1 MTEAEPTAIYL
12 PLGEGRYLPTQLAR
26 GPWSASHQ
34 HGGAPAG
41 LIVREMEQVET
52 FQPMRLARVT
62 YDLLGPVPIAELEV
76 KTEVLRPGK
85 RVQWVGATMS
95 CEGKPIV
102 RAVGFFVRVEEGA
115 TPVQDMLDL
124 TGPTP
129 DASRDAMTM
138 LDQLETM
145 FAGHAVE
152 IRISSDKEQW
162 IDPGAGSAWFRLKV
176 PLVEGEEPSPQQ
188 RACSA
193 ADFGNGISAP
203 LSWFDWLFVNGDLT
217 VNLARVPQGEWI
229 QLESVTRLSGDG
241 TGLTDTRLSDAGGVI
256 GSATQSL
263 FVQAQAGASDFGKPS

>member
-1 MTEAEPTAIYL
+1 MSEAAPTAIYM
-12 PLGEGRYLPTQLAR
+12 PLGDGRYMPTQLSR
-26 GPWSASHQ
+26 GPWSAQHQ

-62 YDLLGPVPIAELEV
+62 YDLLGPVPIEEV
-76 KTEVLRPGK
+76 EVTTEVLRPGK

-95 CEGKPIV
+95 CAGKPIV
-102 RAVGFFVRVEEGA
+102 RAVGFFIRVEDQA
-115 TPVQDMLDL
+115 TPVQDMLNHS
-124 TGPTP
+124 GPSP
-129 DASRDAMTM
+129 DQSRNAMTM
-138 LDQLETM
+138 IDELETM
-145 FAGHAVE
+145 FAGHGVD
-152 IRISSDKEQW
+152 IRISSDKKQW

-217 VNLARVPQGEWI
+217 VNLSRVPEGEWI
-229 QLESVTRLSGDG
+229 NLESVTRLSGDG
-241 TGLTDTRLSDAGGVI
+241 TGLTETRLADASGVI

-263 FVQAQAGASDFGKPS
+263 FVQAQAGASDFGKAS